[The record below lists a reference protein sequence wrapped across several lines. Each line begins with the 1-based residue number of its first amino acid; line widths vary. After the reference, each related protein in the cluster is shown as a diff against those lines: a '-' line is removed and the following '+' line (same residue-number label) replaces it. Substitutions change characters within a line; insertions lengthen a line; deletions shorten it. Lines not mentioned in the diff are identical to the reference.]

1 MARLNTVQDK
11 FVAIDGGAIQDPN
24 QREKM
29 LANFM
34 APKYLELRIDAQ
46 VMLIKNVDESLVNGS
61 MGRVLRFVDPAIY
74 GTEADHDLMA
84 GERGGV
90 LGASSTAGASS
101 ASSKKSAAISNKGY
115 PVVEFILPNGSKRR
129 MLVMPELW
137 KVELP
142 SGEVQVSRLQV
153 CYPSDPHVIFTELSS
168 FL

>member
-74 GTEADHDLMA
+74 GTEADHELMA

-90 LGASSTAGASS
+90 LGASSTAGAGS
-101 ASSKKSAAISNKGY
+101 ASSKKSASIGNNKGY

-153 CYPSDPHVIFTELSS
+153 CCPFDPYVIFTEPV
-168 FL
+168 